1 MISVRKNIEHIR
13 ERIAEAA
20 LRSGRNPGDVKLMA
34 VTKTVDDDR
43 IMEAIQCGVDI
54 IGENYVQEAKR
65 KIEKMGRSIEWH
77 LIGHLQS
84 NKAKYAVRFFDMVH
98 SVDRMSLA
106 RELDRRSKMIDRV
119 MPVLIEVNISGED
132 TKSGVPR
139 GEVIPLIREVAG
151 LEHLAVGGL
160 MTLPAWFDD
169 PEDARPSF
177 AGVRELRDMVVD
189 ANIPGVEMRE
199 LSMGMTDDFEVAIEE
214 GATIVRIG
222 RALFGE
228 RK

>member
-1 MISVRKNIEHIR
+1 MISVRNNIEHIR

-20 LRSGRNPGDVKLMA
+20 LRSGRNPEDVKLMA
-34 VTKTVDDDR
+34 VTKTVDDER

-65 KIEKMGRSIEWH
+65 KIEKMGHSIEWH

-98 SVDRMSLA
+98 SVDRMGLA
-106 RELDRRSKMIDRV
+106 RELDRRSAMNDRV
-119 MPVLIEVNISGED
+119 MPVLIEVNISGEE

-139 GEVIPLIREVAG
+139 GEVIPLIREVAE
-151 LEHLAVGGL
+151 LEHLAVRGL
-160 MTLPAWFDD
+160 MTLPAWFDN

-177 AGVRELRDMVVD
+177 AGLRELRDMIVD